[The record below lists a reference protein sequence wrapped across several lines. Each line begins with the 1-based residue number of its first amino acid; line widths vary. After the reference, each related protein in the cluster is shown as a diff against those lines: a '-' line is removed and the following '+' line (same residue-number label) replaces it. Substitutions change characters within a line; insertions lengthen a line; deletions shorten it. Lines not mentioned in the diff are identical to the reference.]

1 MSALIEA
8 YAPWLGDLLQLGGPI
23 LAIILSIAFLM
34 WVLLFER
41 VYYVLADYP
50 RDLAEAREAWAA
62 RADHRSWF
70 AEQQRNAL
78 VGEIAARLTRHFS
91 FIGTLIKVCPL
102 LGLLGTVL
110 GMLEVFDALAA
121 TGSNNPRSMAAGVSK
136 ATVSTLA
143 GMVVAIVGLLAL
155 SLSQRRALSAREK
168 LPMHFPQT
176 AQGTGVAPDALS
188 ASKATAQPATRSQR
202 GPRNA

>member
-8 YAPWLGDLLQLGGPI
+8 FAPWLGDLLELGGPI
-23 LAIILSIAFLM
+23 LGIILCIAFVM
-34 WVLLFER
+34 WLLLFER
-41 VYYVLADYP
+41 VYYMLADYP
-50 RDLAEAREAWAA
+50 RDLAEARAAWEG
-62 RADHRSWF
+62 RFERRSWF

-78 VGEIAARLTRHFS
+78 VGQIASRLTRHFS
-91 FIGTLIKVCPL
+91 LIGTLIKVCPL
-102 LGLLGTVL
+102 LGLLGTVV

-155 SLSQRRALSAREK
+155 SLSERRAVDAREK
-168 LPMHFPQT
+168 LPVHFPQM
-176 AQGTGVAPDALS
+176 AQGQALLAPQEETPGA
-188 ASKATAQPATRSQR
+188 
-202 GPRNA
+202 

>member
-8 YAPWLGDLLQLGGPI
+8 YAPWLGDLLELGGPI
-23 LAIILSIAFLM
+23 LAIILVIAFAM
-34 WVLLFER
+34 WVLIFER
-41 VYYVLADYP
+41 LYYVIADYP
-50 RDLAEAREAWAA
+50 RELREARQAWAA

-78 VGEIAARLTRHFS
+78 VGGIASRLTRHFS
-91 FIGTLIKVCPL
+91 LIGTLIKVCPL
-102 LGLLGTVL
+102 LGLLGTVV

-155 SLSQRRALSAREK
+155 SLSQRRALAAREN
-168 LPMHFPQT
+168 LPAHFPQT
-176 AQGTGVAPDALS
+176 TREDGGAGD
-188 ASKATAQPATRSQR
+188 ATAPALHSI
-202 GPRNA
+202 RNQQGHRDA